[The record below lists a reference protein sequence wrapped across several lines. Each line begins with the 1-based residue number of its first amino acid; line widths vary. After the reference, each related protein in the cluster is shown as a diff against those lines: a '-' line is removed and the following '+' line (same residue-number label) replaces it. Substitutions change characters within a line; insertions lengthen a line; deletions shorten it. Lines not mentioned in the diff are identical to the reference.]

1 MEEEYLWVIQIR
13 LRLKQA
19 VLHVLEQY
27 IAQTNDAHALLKYNC
42 LQKLLELDEYNEQ
55 YMFQLLEFLIQQN
68 RKQECIKFFESIE
81 AKLAEIDLPVP
92 EKIFRKYND
101 YLLNI

>member
-1 MEEEYLWVIQIR
+1 M
-13 LRLKQA
+13 
-19 VLHVLEQY
+19 LEQY
-27 IAQTNDAHALLKYNC
+27 IARTDVAHTLLKYNC

-81 AKLAEIDLPVP
+81 AKLAEIDLLCQKNFI
-92 EKIFRKYND
+92 ENTTSSYSTFRND
-101 YLLNI
+101 FGKVISVLIVGNNL

>member
-1 MEEEYLWVIQIR
+1 
-13 LRLKQA
+13 
-19 VLHVLEQY
+19 
-27 IAQTNDAHALLKYNC
+27 KYNC

-81 AKLAEIDLPVP
+81 AKLAEIDLAVP
-92 EKIFRKYND
+92 EKFYRKYNEF
-101 YLLNI
+101 LLNV